1 MKKPSKKPLSTSIS
15 VSEFKSWM
23 SGVEDMQED
32 DWVPNKQQWE
42 RIKSKIE
49 LLADDVVTYVANY
62 APSTDIKPVEQFESQ
77 RIQTNTPMYTGQEQT
92 YVGATHRYDYSPQP
106 EAFFN
111 PTPLVVNDQNLS
123 YANGDSPDFL

>member
-1 MKKPSKKPLSTSIS
+1 MKKPSKKSLSTSIS

-49 LLADDVVTYVANY
+49 LLSDEAIVAQQDTQQGYETPYPVVQQQSRLGFN
-62 APSTDIKPVEQFESQ
+62 APRPIPEQSFFG
-77 RIQTNTPMYTGQEQT
+77 TTHHPDYT
-92 YVGATHRYDYSPQP
+92 PQP
-106 EAFFN
+106 DAFFN
-111 PTPLVVNDQNLS
+111 PTPLVVTDQSLA
-123 YANGDSPDFL
+123 YTNGENPDFL